1 MRDEGWDSL
10 LKDVT
15 NFCEQH
21 EILVPNMNDNF
32 FVNGKSRRMTPHV
45 TMWHH
50 YHANL
55 FVSVIDM
62 LLQELNNRFNETN
75 LELLH
80 SIACFSP
87 LDSFHAFDLD
97 NDLIEL
103 KHQLKVYIVDMR
115 NDDRFALVLPVATAY
130 SGESF
135 SALNTVKT
143 KLRKKMGD
151 QWMNDCLVTFIEKD
165 LFSSISNV
173 LITRQFQD
181 MKTCRNRL

>member
-1 MRDEGWDSL
+1 MFCQKHCKGGIKIAINFVKFCKEELQKMRDEGWDSL

-97 NDLIEL
+97 
-103 KHQLKVYIVDMR
+103 K
-115 NDDRFALVLPVATAY
+115 
-130 SGESF
+130 
-135 SALNTVKT
+135 
-143 KLRKKMGD
+143 
-151 QWMNDCLVTFIEKD
+151 
-165 LFSSISNV
+165 
-173 LITRQFQD
+173 
-181 MKTCRNRL
+181 